1 VLATADYPDSYLI
14 TVSDPNARE
23 GGLLLSRE
31 SSSARRRS
39 RARPAATPSDDKQQP
54 LRARRRGVLLLK
66 VRYPRHDDQTTQ
78 AHCHSLVVNACVL
91 STTGYLQ
98 DAIDA
103 LRADGQP
110 VSDDAISHLSPGHYE
125 PINPYGTLNFDVADV
140 AKRPRRPLR
149 SP

>member
-1 VLATADYPDSYLI
+1 MEYGTRSLP
-14 TVSDPNARE
+14 
-23 GGLLLSRE
+23 LSRE

-78 AHCHSLVVNACVL
+78 AHCHTLVVNACVL
-91 STTGYLQ
+91 STTGYLE

-103 LRADGQP
+103 EEADGRE
-110 VSDDAISHLSPGHYE
+110 VTDEAKAHLSFAHFE
-125 PINPYGTLNFDVADV
+125 TINPYGTMVFDIAGVLN
-140 AKRPRRPLR
+140 RSRRPLR
-149 SP
+149 HP